1 MTTLDAQILAVLRL
15 PDRWTAAS
23 IAGRI
28 LADTGRS
35 IPAERI
41 QRRLHA
47 MDDDGRVLMRNGFYR
62 LSEAERK
69 RA

>member
-1 MTTLDAQILAVLRL
+1 MTTLDAQIIAILRR
-15 PDRWTAAS
+15 PERWTAAS
-23 IAGRI
+23 IADLIR
-28 LADTGRS
+28 ADTGRS

-47 MDDDGRVLMRNGFYR
+47 MDDDGRVLMRGGFYTI
-62 LSEAERK
+62 SEAERK